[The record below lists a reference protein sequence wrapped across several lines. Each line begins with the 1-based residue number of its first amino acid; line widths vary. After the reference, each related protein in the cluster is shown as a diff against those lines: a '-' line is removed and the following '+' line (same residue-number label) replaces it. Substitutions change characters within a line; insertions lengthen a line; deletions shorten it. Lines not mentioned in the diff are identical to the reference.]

1 MALQLI
7 ALALATAVR
16 PTSLAAVYALLLSPA
31 PRRLMWAY
39 VLVGA
44 GFTISVGLLV
54 ILVLHGV
61 SVRPRSNP
69 AKGVAEILGG
79 VVALAFGVLL
89 ATGKIGSS
97 RVSEAPRTPG
107 RWTTALNKRATVPTA
122 ALAGPATHIPGIFY
136 LVALDLIVSQESKA
150 PVALLD
156 LMLYNLVWFSLP
168 VAALAICMI
177 RPAAAAKTVGAVQLW
192 ARAHARTLLM
202 AVAFVI
208 GTIMIVAGIVKV

>member
-1 MALQLI
+1 MAFQLI

-16 PTSLAAVYALLLSPA
+16 PASLAAIYALLLSSA

-54 ILVLHGV
+54 ILPLHGV

-69 AKGVAEILGG
+69 AKGVAEIIGG
-79 VVALAFGVLL
+79 VIVLGFGVLL
-89 ATGKIGSS
+89 ATGKLGSS
-97 RVSEAPRTPG
+97 RASEAPHTPG
-107 RWTTALNKRATVPTA
+107 RLTTALNKRATVPTA

-136 LVALDLIVSQESKA
+136 LVALDLIVSQQSKA
-150 PVALLD
+150 PVAVLD

-168 VAALAICMI
+168 IAALAICMF
-177 RPAAAAKTVGAVQLW
+177 RPAAAAETISAVQLW
-192 ARAHARTLLM
+192 ARAHARALLT